1 MRTEI
6 DSSHCENVFLRCH
19 SLDLRAYEDRFA
31 QAARMEDR
39 FKNPQVHSKSRDT
52 LERELERA
60 MAAKLRLEEE
70 HTVQLRHVARSPK
83 KLPRP
88 SPSKPQ
94 PPVSSSAAANRSRKV
109 LPAKGIRAY
118 RPIPVHAENAG
129 TQPCNVT
136 EPSSPPPATAAAAA
150 ATATAT
156 RGQKIKEEVGAAAG
170 RNIQHVQGIPLSIEE
185 AVNHRHVANNSFS
198 SEDEVICE
206 EERIEP
212 VADQVTPFFMT
223 AKRRNMH
230 CELDTPG
237 VNVPFYH
244 HDKASHRQARRGF
257 FARLLSCFAPPP
269 TATAHIS
276 ATHSRPGSGN
286 SVSNMITPP
295 RLTLKRE
302 MAPLRQSLVSLK
314 QEANGNQ
321 IEEEHVKED
330 GDVLGKLG
338 KEETALLRHS
348 LARRAAA
355 RVADNPP
362 TPRFGGMPVMP
373 VANRITTGQIDS
385 VQHRMLKSPSEAS
398 YLSLEAE
405 ASVLGLEEETPEG
418 GRSLRRTPMAG
429 SGGIPRLRRRHSSHD
444 IDTEKKQPGSVK
456 QPKGQGMKNGET
468 TFSWLADIPL
478 PPQMPQDPSN
488 ITLSEARQTSVSLN
502 TLLTSPQLAKDR
514 NISDRMTTRISSA
527 PSSPGRMVGPLGAA
541 ARSAPVSRASSP
553 ARKLPQE
560 AQQQQGYPRTTMATE
575 KRRAATQRLLAAR
588 KQREAEQL
596 TGWSRRKPVGKSVGA
611 YKATVGLGGA
621 HKGSKQTRE
630 HPSTGHGAQ
639 DQAASPGYCDML
651 DKLALGLSVDAS
663 RVKRAKRLR
672 DIEGGDVGHPVP
684 PAKCGTDELVG
695 KIKDLERSLTLEDL
709 EALRTKLAA

>member
-1 MRTEI
+1 
-6 DSSHCENVFLRCH
+6 
-19 SLDLRAYEDRFA
+19 
-31 QAARMEDR
+31 MEDR
-39 FKNPQVHSKSRDT
+39 LKNPQLHSKARDT

-60 MAAKLRLEEE
+60 MATKLRLEEE
-70 HTVQLRHVARSPK
+70 HAAMLRQVARSPK

-94 PPVSSSAAANRSRKV
+94 PPAASLAAANRKV
-109 LPAKGIRAY
+109 LSAKGIQAY
-118 RPIPVHAENAG
+118 RPITVKAENADP
-129 TQPCNVT
+129 QPCNVT
-136 EPSSPPPATAAAAA
+136 EPSSPPPATA
-150 ATATAT
+150 TATAT
-156 RGQKIKEEVGAAAG
+156 RDRERSQGEDGAAVG
-170 RNIQHVQGIPLSIEE
+170 KSTQHVKTMPLSTED
-185 AVNHRHVANNSFS
+185 AVPVDSAVSNLRRVANNSIS

-206 EERIEP
+206 EERAEP
-212 VADQVTPFFMT
+212 VVDQVTPYFMT

-244 HDKASHRQARRGF
+244 HDQAPHRQARRSF
-257 FARLLSCFAPPP
+257 FARLLSCFAPSLA
-269 TATAHIS
+269 ATAPVHIS
-276 ATHSRPGSGN
+276 ATHSRPGSGR

-302 MAPLRQSLVSLK
+302 MAPLRQSLASLK
-314 QEANGNQ
+314 QDAHGNQ
-321 IEEEHVKED
+321 IEEGHVKED

-355 RVADNPP
+355 RVAVNPP

-373 VANRITTGQIDS
+373 GANRTATGHIDS
-385 VQHRMLKSPSEAS
+385 VQRCMHKSPSEAS

-405 ASVLGLEEETPEG
+405 ASGLGLEEETPEG

-444 IDTEKKQPGSVK
+444 IDTEKKQPRSGK
-456 QPKGQGMKNGET
+456 QAKGHVMKNGGT
-468 TFSWLADIPL
+468 TFSWLADIPAIPL

-488 ITLSEARQTSVSLN
+488 IRLEEAKQTKVSLN
-502 TLLTSPQLAKDR
+502 TLLTSPQLAKGQG
-514 NISDRMTTRISSA
+514 NVSDRMTTRISSA

-553 ARKLPQE
+553 VRKLLHE
-560 AQQQQGYPRTTMATE
+560 VQQQQGHPRTTMATE

-596 TGWSRRKPVGKSVGA
+596 TGWSRRKPVGKSVGT
-611 YKATVGLGGA
+611 YRATVGLGGA
-621 HKGSKQTRE
+621 RNGSK
-630 HPSTGHGAQ
+630 PTGGQPIMRQGMQ
-639 DQAASPGYCDML
+639 DQAASPGYYDML

-663 RVKRAKRLR
+663 RVKRAKRPR
-672 DIEGGDVGHPVP
+672 DIEGGDVGGT
-684 PAKCGTDELVG
+684 KKGGTDDLVG

-709 EALRTKLAA
+709 EALRAKLAA